1 MLDSSLRGGCI
12 MELQTKRR
20 IKSYDALFELM
31 PQMGAQMEMLDC
43 KCAQPAYCFTHYLES
58 GYKEGEM

>member
-1 MLDSSLRGGCI
+1 MQDHFTTIGYCT
-12 MELQTKRR
+12 MERR

-43 KCAQPAYCFTHYLES
+43 QCAQPEYCFTHYLES
-58 GYKEGEM
+58 GI